1 MEELTNKLDLTEE
14 ACRQAAWQYVA
25 TYWDQLQRMCLKA
38 ACGNEDVADDLMSD
52 EVFRQLPVLVSRW
65 DGTRSFSKYV
75 NSYFYRHLRKCAA
88 RKHHKKMDSLDALQS
103 MIGEA
108 DYASEVHDIS
118 AGLQVKELLERL
130 PPFDRTIVVMVKM
143 YGFTYKEIH
152 EKFNISHGQISKIV
166 NQSLDKMRA

>member
-1 MEELTNKLDLTEE
+1 
-14 ACRQAAWQYVA
+14 
-25 TYWDQLQRMCLKA
+25 
-38 ACGNEDVADDLMSD
+38 
-52 EVFRQLPVLVSRW
+52 
-65 DGTRSFSKYV
+65 
-75 NSYFYRHLRKCAA
+75 
-88 RKHHKKMDSLDALQS
+88 MDSLDALQS